1 MVLCPSCLI
10 LEFWIFF
17 SSFSFS
23 NILVFPALPII
34 MILGLIFPLLSLV
47 SSFLGWLAA
56 MFCSLFLSYLI
67 LVIDF
72 FAFLPFAK
80 AETSLFLFFL
90 LYLPL
95 LVFLFFQKKKESWNF
110 FKNRI

>member
-1 MVLCPSCLI
+1 MTLAAQVFVLPVLSLN
-10 LEFWIFF
+10 FGYF
-17 SSFSFS
+17 SLVSLFS

-67 LVIDF
+67 LVI
-72 FAFLPFAK
+72 
-80 AETSLFLFFL
+80 
-90 LYLPL
+90 
-95 LVFLFFQKKKESWNF
+95 
-110 FKNRI
+110 